1 MVSTENTSKRS
12 KSFENISVWSW
23 FERRNEN
30 KGVMWLGNGNN
41 VFLRVLSC
49 VKPRPAHLE
58 RMSGLPLPVSTTTV
72 TTTITV
78 FTCLHFHRRH
88 YHLYLRYHGP
98 LSKLP
103 SPLLA
108 PSSSLSHISSSGLPS
123 PHRHLTL
130 LNAGLSPL
138 ICTSPSFLYVHLPLS
153 APPSP

>member
-1 MVSTENTSKRS
+1 M
-12 KSFENISVWSW
+12 
-23 FERRNEN
+23 
-30 KGVMWLGNGNN
+30 
-41 VFLRVLSC
+41 LSC

-103 SPLLA
+103 SPLSA

-130 LNAGLSPL
+130 LNAGLLPL
-138 ICTSPSFLYVHLPLS
+138 ICTSTSFLYVHLPLPALTLAAVTLAS
-153 APPSP
+153 PLPPPPVHYGLEQPRIETEVLGHSLVGK